1 MSDQPQVIILGGP
14 NGAGKSTAAPQL
26 LVDEL
31 GVTEFVN
38 ADVIARGLSG
48 FSPELVAIRAGRILL
63 ERIHELAGQ
72 RSSFAF
78 ETTLAS
84 RTFAPFIARLRRE
97 GYAVRVNVLW
107 LPSAQMAIDRVAE
120 RVRMGGHR
128 VPDETIRRRYVAG
141 LRNFFNLYLQLADDW
156 FFFDNSQDPGPRLI
170 AAGGGEIVT
179 RIIDPESWN
188 QINRLHAHDDK

>member
-14 NGAGKSTAAPQL
+14 NGAGKSTAAPKL

-63 ERIHELAGQ
+63 ERIHELTAQ
-72 RSSFAF
+72 RATFAF

-84 RTFAPFIARLRRE
+84 RSFVSLIQRLKGD
-97 GYAVRVNVLW
+97 GYAFRLHFLW
-107 LPSAQMAIDRVAE
+107 LPSPEMALLRVAE
-120 RVRMGGHR
+120 RVRLGGHS
-128 VPDETIRRRYVAG
+128 VPEATVRRRYFSG
-141 LRNFFNLYLQLADDW
+141 LANFFNLYMPLADRW
-156 FFFDNSQDPGPRLI
+156 SFFDNSGDGGPRLI
-170 AAGGGEIVT
+170 ASGTGQTGTTIA
-179 RIIDPESWN
+179 DSAQWQ
-188 QINRLHAHDDK
+188 QIQG

>member
-14 NGAGKSTAAPQL
+14 NGAGKSTAAPKL

-31 GVTEFVN
+31 KVTEFVN

-72 RSSFAF
+72 RSNFAF

-84 RTFAPFIARLRRE
+84 RSFAALVQQLKRD
-97 GYAVRVNVLW
+97 GYAFRLHFLW
-107 LPSAQMAIDRVAE
+107 LPSPEMAIRRVAE
-120 RVRMGGHR
+120 RVQLGGHS
-128 VPDETIRRRYVAG
+128 VPEETIRRRYVSG
-141 LRNFFNLYLQLADDW
+141 LANFFNLYMPLADKW
-156 FFFDNSQDPGPRLI
+156 FFFDNSVYAGPRLI
-170 AAGGGEIVT
+170 ASGELST
-179 RIIDPESWN
+179 EKEIDDPSQWR
-188 QINRLHAHDDK
+188 QIRG